1 MRRDE
6 MTSTPECG
14 GMRNVASHRFPGAG
28 HPAIAEDCWVVEERA
43 LFIQV
48 AEVGLYTMMW
58 TRTDVAAGAAGFL
71 PHDGVLGE
79 APEALAL
86 CAGFLFTESMIDSMA
101 DIESLAICPDD
112 PDVVKV
118 KLVDPSRVRNNRR
131 SGIVASSCGICGE
144 VGEVGSLYAG
154 IPTVT
159 DTLRI
164 DPVRFAPLMEALRSR
179 QAVFNSTGGT
189 HAAALFS
196 HDVVLLSSAEDLG
209 RHNALDKVIGQR
221 LLGGLTTARCGVILS
236 GRVSLELIIKAARAG
251 IEIIGA
257 VSAPSSLAIEAAEQ
271 LGVTLCGFVRQGR
284 LTAFTHPHRLV

>member
-6 MTSTPECG
+6 LTSMPQSG
-14 GMRNVASHRFPGAG
+14 GMCRVTSHRFPGAG
-28 HPAIAEDCWVVEERA
+28 HSVMAEDCWVVEERA
-43 LFIQV
+43 LFVQV

-58 TRTDVAAGAAGFL
+58 TRTDAAGAAGFL
-71 PHDGVLGE
+71 PQDGVLGE

-86 CAGFLFTESMIDSMA
+86 CAGFLFTESMIDTIA
-101 DIESLAICPDD
+101 DIASLAICPDD

-118 KLVDPSRVRNNRR
+118 QLVDPSRVRNNRR

-144 VGEVGSLYAG
+144 VGQRGGLYAG
-154 IPTVT
+154 LPRVT

-164 DPVRFAPLMEALRSR
+164 DPARFAPLMEAMRSR

-196 HDVVLLSSAEDLG
+196 HDVALLASAEDLG

-221 LLGGLTTARCGVILS
+221 LLRRLSAAGCGVTLS

-271 LGVTLCGFVRQGR
+271 LGITLCGFVRNGR
-284 LTAFTHPHRLV
+284 LTAFTHPHRLA